1 MNSDWVDFLREMNAA
16 GVRYLLVGAH
26 AVGVHG
32 VPRATR
38 DIDVWVEPSAAN
50 AALVVRALARFGA
63 PLAELGV
70 GLSDFE
76 SHERVVK
83 IGVPPNRIDLMTSV
97 SGVPDFAGAWTRR
110 KSVTFAGTAVDVIGR
125 EDLLQNKQSSGRDKD
140 LLDVREL
147 RKLG

>member
-1 MNSDWVDFLREMNAA
+1 MNSDWVDFLRELNSA

-38 DIDVWVEPSAAN
+38 DIDVWVEPTAAN
-50 AALVVRALARFGA
+50 AARVVRALAQFGA
-63 PLAELGV
+63 PLADLGV

-76 SHERVVK
+76 SLDRVVQ

-97 SGVPDFAGAWTRR
+97 SGVPDFTGAWTRR
-110 KSVTFAGTAVDVIGR
+110 KAVSFDGTAVDVIGR
-125 EDLLQNKQSSGRDKD
+125 EDLLRNKEASGRDKD
-140 LLDVREL
+140 RLDVREL
-147 RKLG
+147 GKLG